1 MKIKI
6 RSDKKTG
13 ANYLKLS
20 DFKDIVNTR
29 KVDRVELCTGK
40 DSFAITFYDKDGD
53 ILIPKMKGEIA
64 YYNPRS
70 EEVGIISYDCQA
82 EFYQAESSSFVWLVA
97 GSKSHIMKDVKS
109 YGNVILGEL

>member
-1 MKIKI
+1 VKIKI

-20 DFKDIVNTR
+20 DFKDIINVR
-29 KVDRVELCTGK
+29 KVDKVELCTCK
-40 DSFAITFYDKDGD
+40 DGFDITFYDKDGD
-53 ILIPKMKGEIA
+53 ILIPKTKGEIA

-82 EFYQAESSSFVWLVA
+82 ESYQAESLSFVWLIA
-97 GSKSHIMKDVKS
+97 RSKSQIVKDVKS